1 MSAAH
6 PAAGGPETGQAKA
19 DQEAKLPNQ
28 EQRATWLE
36 LFFDLVFVTALAQL
50 ARRFTDDTTLRGF
63 SIFALMFVSVWWAW
77 VGNTLF
83 AGRYGNEGRP
93 YRWGTALQLL
103 SVGGLALGV
112 LGDLKDVGGFFSVLF
127 AVNRFVLVGMY
138 AAQIKDAPSPELA
151 RAQFR
156 TFGLSALIWLGSA
169 WLPLGW
175 QQVAW
180 GCAVGVDAVA
190 SMVSRRVQAQNLP
203 HPEHLPERVGLLTII
218 SLGAIITEIVG
229 GAGNQKLTLIGQLP
243 AGLSLLITLVLFKLY
258 FDEARDLPVLLAHRD
273 GRVGTLLLW
282 LYTHLPLTLALTAL
296 GVGIGHGI
304 ANQGPEADQHERVI
318 VALSL
323 TTIFLNLAALRLVTQ
338 HALGKL
344 RMDLSIWALLLG
356 GAAMLGLMFVPL
368 GTLPYQAAT
377 LAVCGLALLAVW
389 RDPARQFL
397 SRTEEAV
404 AEETH
409 ADESAA
415 DDGSSGHSSNQG
427 RSAQATTPET

>member
-1 MSAAH
+1 MSADDTAT
-6 PAAGGPETGQAKA
+6 GEPETSP
-19 DQEAKLPNQ
+19 EAKLPNQ

-36 LFFDLVFVTALAQL
+36 LFFDLVFVTALDQL
-50 ARRFTDDTTLRGF
+50 ARRFGEDNSLRGF
-63 SIFALMFVSVWWAW
+63 GIFALMFVAVWWAW

-83 AGRYGNEGRP
+83 AGRYGNQGRP

-112 LGDLKDVGGFFSVLF
+112 LGDLGDVGGFFSVLF

-138 AAQIKDAPSPELA
+138 AAQVKDAPSPELA
-151 RAQFR
+151 RTQIR
-156 TFGLSALIWLGSA
+156 TFGLSALIWLASA
-169 WLPLGW
+169 WLPPGW

-180 GCAVGVDAVA
+180 GSAVGIDAVT
-190 SMVSRRVQAQNLP
+190 SFVSRQVQGKNLP

-229 GAGNQKLTLIGQLP
+229 GAGSQKLSLIEQLP
-243 AGLSLLITLVLFKLY
+243 AGLAVLTTLVLFKLY

-304 ANQGPEADQHERVI
+304 AGEGPEADQHERVT

-323 TTIFLNLAALRLVTQ
+323 TAIFLNLAALRLITQ
-338 HALGKL
+338 HALGRL
-344 RMDLSIWALLLG
+344 RMDLSVWALLLG
-356 GAAMLGLMFVPL
+356 GAAMLALMFAPL

-377 LAVCGLALLAVW
+377 LAVCGAALLAVW
-389 RDPARQFL
+389 RDPARRFL
-397 SRTEEAV
+397 TRTEAAV
-404 AEETH
+404 AEEVL
-409 ADESAA
+409 ADEPPAAA
-415 DDGSSGHSSNQG
+415 DSSGQG
-427 RSAQATTPET
+427 RSGQATTPEA

>member
-1 MSAAH
+1 MSGADT
-6 PAAGGPETGQAKA
+6 PAAEPNSETKFP
-19 DQEAKLPNQ
+19 KQ

-36 LFFDLVFVTALAQL
+36 LFFDLVFVTALDQL
-50 ARRFTDDTTLRGF
+50 AQRFGDDASGRGF
-63 SIFALMFVSVWWAW
+63 GIFALMFVAVWWAW

-83 AGRYGNEGRP
+83 AGRYGNQGRP

-112 LGDLKDVGGFFSVLF
+112 LGDLSDVGGFFSGLF
-127 AVNRFVLVGMY
+127 AVNRFILVGMY

-151 RAQFR
+151 RAQLR
-156 TFGLSALIWLGSA
+156 TFGLSALIWLASA
-169 WLPLGW
+169 WLPPGW

-190 SMVSRRVQAQNLP
+190 SIVSRRVQGQNMP

-218 SLGAIITEIVG
+218 SLGAIITEIVS
-229 GAGNQKLTLIGQLP
+229 GAGSQKLTLTSQLP
-243 AGLSLLITLVLFKLY
+243 AGLSLLTTLALFKLY

-304 ANQGPEADQHERVI
+304 AGQGPEADRHERVT

-323 TTIFLNLAALRLVTQ
+323 TAIFLNLAALRAVTQ

-344 RMDLSIWALLLG
+344 KMDLSIWALLLG
-356 GAAMLGLMFVPL
+356 GAAMLGLMFAPL
-368 GTLPYQAAT
+368 ATLPYQAAT

-397 SRTEEAV
+397 ARTEEAV
-404 AEETH
+404 AEEAH
-409 ADESAA
+409 AD
-415 DDGSSGHSSNQG
+415 DDSSGNSAGPPAKQQ
-427 RSAQATTPET
+427 RSAQATTPEA

>member
-1 MSAAH
+1 MSGPDSAAASAT
-6 PAAGGPETGQAKA
+6 PQSATGPET
-19 DQEAKLPNQ
+19 KLPNQ

-36 LFFDLVFVTALAQL
+36 LFFDLVFVTALDQL
-50 ARRFTDDTTLRGF
+50 ARRFGEDNSVRGF
-63 SIFALMFVSVWWAW
+63 GVFALMFVAVWWAW

-83 AGRYGNEGRP
+83 AGRYGNEGRA

-127 AVNRFVLVGMY
+127 VINRTILVGMY
-138 AAQIKDAPSPELA
+138 AAQVKDASSPELA
-151 RAQFR
+151 RTQIR
-156 TFGLSALIWLGSA
+156 TFSLSTLIWLISV
-169 WLPLGW
+169 WLPPGW

-180 GCAVGVDAVA
+180 GVAVGVDAVA
-190 SMVSRRVQAQNLP
+190 SLVSRRVQGQNLP

-218 SLGAIITEIVG
+218 SLGAIITEVVG
-229 GAGNQKLTLIGQLP
+229 GAGSQELTLTSQLP
-243 AGLSLLITLVLFKLY
+243 AGLSLLTTLALFKLY

-304 ANQGPEADQHERVI
+304 AGEGPEADQHERVI

-323 TTIFLNLAALRLVTQ
+323 TVIFLNLAALRAVTQ
-338 HALGKL
+338 HALGTL

-368 GTLPYQAAT
+368 DTLPYQAAT
-377 LAVCGLALLAVW
+377 LTICGLALLAVW
-389 RDPARQFL
+389 RDPARRFL
-397 SRTEEAV
+397 ERTEAAV
-404 AEETH
+404 AEEAH
-409 ADESAA
+409 ADDSPANDA
-415 DDGSSGHSSNQG
+415 SGNPSEQG
-427 RSAQATTPET
+427 RAAQATTPEA